1 MTSNRAPKEEAS
13 RPTGNGKGKRNG
25 KGRSV
30 LIPLTDQ
37 IPPPLSPSEDSGV
50 HTDTAAAA
58 TTSVVAAEAAHPPAT
73 PAQRPP
79 SQKLTRTTYKHEAS
93 STTSGASSIPRAAG
107 RTTPRTRPE
116 IRHRE
121 PSVPFNRY
129 LGSLPRDQ
137 QIDEL
142 GFVANNYDQ
151 QFRVLMDNVR
161 YRTPDGDLEVENWL
175 ANQDLNV
182 PEDVIRDENTGQSVI
197 ELCYNRYVYIAL
209 KL

>member
-13 RPTGNGKGKRNG
+13 RPTGNGKGKG
-25 KGRSV
+25 KRRSV
-30 LIPLTDQ
+30 LIT
-37 IPPPLSPSEDSGV
+37 PPLSPSEDSGV
-50 HTDTAAAA
+50 HTDTAAAAQMSAA

-175 ANQDLNV
+175 NQDLNV